1 MPRETVDP
9 IRIPTSVL
17 PDGEAG
23 DAVIRQMP
31 TVQVGWQ
38 RELGEI
44 QLGLET
50 PFEQSGQY
58 HLVDHLYADS
68 VEAIGKTLVELLRSV
83 GRDITDEFSD
93 QENPAHD
100 VEVTDAVL
108 GRIVL
113 DAVTGA
119 DGHGHPG
126 ASGWTGWYTH
136 LDRRGAARL
145 IRVLQKA
152 AAGTFGKDP
161 W

>member
-1 MPRETVDP
+1 MPREVVNP
-9 IRIPTSVL
+9 LHIPTSIA
-17 PDGEAG
+17 PDGEG
-23 DAVIRQMP
+23 SDAVIRQFP

-50 PFEQSGQY
+50 PFEQAGQH

-68 VEAIGKTLVELLRSV
+68 AGKIGDLLIEKLLASGWKIEYDPGAVRGDSL
-83 GRDITDEFSD
+83 
-93 QENPAHD
+93 PASS
-100 VEVTDAVL
+100 ETL
-108 GRIVL
+108 GRMIL

-119 DGHGHPG
+119 DGEGNPG
-126 ASGWTGWYTH
+126 PYGWTGWYTH
-136 LDRRGAARL
+136 LDRHGAARL